1 MEGGHEFGS
10 GRIVGGFCC
19 FGVIPSQDYL
29 ILDPRLWEKSER
41 WGEKNRKPKS
51 PRTLGNLSCCEVRK
65 GCTAEF
71 YWSLHSGFS
80 LFLKDYELTELLNF
94 RASESSVFPYF
105 KFLFLKTYKC
115 WYFIY
120 FKNEMYV
127 KYMST
132 FLGKYHVCRERAL
145 LPPPGN
151 TLNMIC
157 E

>member
-1 MEGGHEFGS
+1 MIQDS
-10 GRIVGGFCC
+10 GDNQR
-19 FGVIPSQDYL
+19 D
-29 ILDPRLWEKSER
+29 
-41 WGEKNRKPKS
+41 GEK
-51 PRTLGNLSCCEVRK
+51 RTGNGNLQKLGNLSCCKVRK

-71 YWSLHSGFS
+71 YWSLHSGLS
-80 LFLKDYELTELLNF
+80 LFLKGYEFIELLNF
-94 RASESSVFPYF
+94 RASESSVLPYF

-120 FKNEMYV
+120 FKNAMYV

-145 LPPPGN
+145 SPPPGN